1 MMIDK
6 KKQGAANREWGKMA
20 EDIAAEYL
28 LTNGYII
35 RERNWRI
42 GNKIESDIIAEKD
55 GIIVFVEVKARK
67 GDFQSP
73 EETVDSP
80 KRKKMIQGGDIY
92 LRGLPHLFPYRLD
105 IITVTGTPESHE
117 IKHLEDAFLPPL
129 K

>member
-1 MMIDK
+1 MIDK

-42 GNKIESDIIAEKD
+42 GNKIEIDIIAEKD

-80 KRKKMIQGGDIY
+80 KRKKMIQG
-92 LRGLPHLFPYRLD
+92 
-105 IITVTGTPESHE
+105 
-117 IKHLEDAFLPPL
+117 
-129 K
+129 